1 MNYKVNYQ
9 LTIKFTN
16 GINYLYYSNKK
27 REVKLM
33 SNRKQILSEIAYMFY
48 EEGLTQVEISKRMN
62 LSRPTVAAMLKE
74 AKEIGIVKITIQSDD
89 YTLLRKQT
97 LLCEKYG
104 LESVQ
109 ITPYKGEEL
118 TKQNVGLLC
127 ANFIEE
133 RIQNIHTLGIG
144 WGTTLYEF
152 VNNAKYLSAPTLKII
167 PLVGGGGHSNVNFHS
182 NVLAFSLAK
191 KYDCKANFFYAPAFA
206 EDIEMKKTFERSGLI
221 KEVMEEG
228 KKVDIAVVGVGNP
241 QTSSTYRLLQSFSED
256 ELDEIREKKIIGDIL
271 TSFFDSEGN
280 VHQTH
285 ITDRMLGQSLEDLMS
300 TKEVVIVASGMDKF
314 LSLKGLLNLKFVNHL
329 IIDDLNANQLLL
341 D

>member
-1 MNYKVNYQ
+1 MVLISYNN
-9 LTIKFTN
+9 
-16 GINYLYYSNKK
+16 SNKK
-27 REVKLM
+27 REVKVM

-74 AKEIGIVKITIQSDD
+74 AKEVGIVKITIQSDD

-133 RIQNIHTLGIG
+133 RIQNINTLGIG

-152 VNNAKYLSAPTLKII
+152 VNNAKYLSAPSLKII

-206 EDIEMKKTFERSGLI
+206 EDIEMKNTFEKSGLI

-271 TSFFDSEGN
+271 TSFFDSDGN

-285 ITDRMLGQSLEDLMS
+285 ITDRMLGQNLEDLMS
-300 TKEVVIVASGMDKF
+300 IKEVVIVASGMDKF